1 MKRNAHRILVGDCER
16 TMTLDGKALCRAE
29 IAAFHEL
36 LGEGGGIVVACTQEA
51 PLFAEMGAKS
61 APDADLRFVNIR
73 ESASKSTWISP
84 ARAGSSF
91 GARTAYRLQ

>member
-1 MKRNAHRILVGDCER
+1 
-16 TMTLDGKALCRAE
+16 MTLDRKALCRAE
-29 IAAFHEL
+29 MAAFHEL

-51 PLFAEMGAKS
+51 PLFAETAAKS
-61 APDADLRFVNIR
+61 APDADLRFVSIR
-73 ESASKSTWISP
+73 ESARRSTWISP